1 LGKND
6 NPCSSKRANG
16 RFLAQKNIEL
26 SGSGGV
32 QYSYDVQVSL
42 ASSLA
47 IVSNLLWET
56 AYEAERKVCAIVS
69 SINEQNVDTVK
80 GNLAIA

>member
-1 LGKND
+1 MGSNG
-6 NPCSSKRANG
+6 NSYPSKRANF

-26 SGSGGV
+26 SGSGGI
-32 QYSYDVQVSL
+32 QYSYDVNVSL
-42 ASSLA
+42 VSSLA
-47 IVSNLLWET
+47 IVNNLLWET